1 MLITC
6 VHCGQS
12 FNAKT
17 LDHLSK
23 ASNGSTGVQHSP
35 GCGKMNRFHFN
46 QGNVTKIV

>member
-17 LDHLSK
+17 LDHLVFPPK
-23 ASNGSTGVQHSP
+23 VKNNEKDR
-35 GCGKMNRFHFN
+35 CRFLRLIKQPLLTSAPLF
-46 QGNVTKIV
+46 